1 MGKSLSIFFS
11 FILFTFLL
19 SGHVSAA
26 APSASASFSKKAN
39 SVSAFFSNLK
49 GVKSVSYTLSYTG
62 SGISQ
67 GVVGSIKP
75 GKAKS
80 ASRKLYL
87 GTCSGRVCVAHRN
100 VKNLKLKATFNA
112 GGKTTTKTVKIK

>member
-1 MGKSLSIFFS
+1 MRRIILVSLATLVLQIVFVSQIF
-11 FILFTFLL
+11 
-19 SGHVSAA
+19 AA
-26 APSASASFSKKAN
+26 GPSASGSFNKKTN
-39 SVSAFFSNLK
+39 SVNANFTGLK
-49 GVKSVSYTLSYTG
+49 GVKSVSYMLYYTG
-62 SGISQ
+62 NGIPQ

-100 VKNLKLKATFNA
+100 VKNLKLSVKFNS